1 MEKME
6 QKDNLEV
13 SEEFV
18 DEQNV
23 TKVDTQEESNVD
35 VKIDGENDVNKQ
47 IDNLQEQLDAE
58 KIKSYEYQ
66 DKFKLALADFQN
78 LEKKT
83 HTMISDNVNNIV
95 SKILLDFLVIYDDML
110 RAKDTY
116 EKMNVNIDGLSSML
130 KNMNKFL
137 ENNSLTPIETQ
148 GKMFDPNFHEAIASV
163 NDSSLEENTI
173 VEEMRK
179 GYTYKNTILRTS
191 LVKIAKKDDKIE

>member
-18 DEQNV
+18 DEQDV

>member
-35 VKIDGENDVNKQ
+35 VKIDGENDINKQ
-47 IDNLQEQLDAE
+47 IDNLQKQLDAE

>member
-18 DEQNV
+18 DEQDV

-35 VKIDGENDVNKQ
+35 VKIDGENDINKQ

>member
-1 MEKME
+1 ME

-18 DEQNV
+18 DEQDV

-35 VKIDGENDVNKQ
+35 VKIDGENDINKQ
-47 IDNLQEQLDAE
+47 IDNLQKQLDAE

-163 NDSSLEENTI
+163 NDPFLEENTI

>member
-18 DEQNV
+18 DEQDV

-35 VKIDGENDVNKQ
+35 VKIDGENDINKQ
-47 IDNLQEQLDAE
+47 IDNLQKQLDAE

>member
-35 VKIDGENDVNKQ
+35 VKIDGENDINKQ
-47 IDNLQEQLDAE
+47 IDNLQKQLDAE
-58 KIKSYEYQ
+58 KIKSCEYQ